1 MDKSLK
7 KISKY
12 FIITL
17 ISIMVIGVIAE
28 ILLFQYS
35 NTIAG
40 YEYTFAYLK
49 IDYRVTKILEL
60 FNYLHVFSVV
70 LIIYVFQYSKYKN
83 SKINL
88 LPLMISLG
96 ISLAI
101 QMFYIIYFTFLFN
114 NPLNMNLLNIAFFII
129 HLKGL
134 LIFVSLLYVWIQIYL
149 LENKKFNSYLLM
161 GLSCLLLPTLLG
173 GIYGLFYLSDE
184 SVNIFTV
191 FGLGVDDGS
200 HQILKYVEAT
210 VSTISYTGALM
221 FFIFLREKNMSSVV
235 NHQE

>member
-1 MDKSLK
+1 MDESLK

-17 ISIMVIGVIAE
+17 ISIMIIGVIAE

-40 YEYTFAYLK
+40 YENTFAYAIINYK
-49 IDYRVTKILEL
+49 VTKILEL
-60 FNYLHVFSVV
+60 FNYLHVFSAV

-83 SKINL
+83 SKINI
-88 LPLMISLG
+88 LPLLISLG

-101 QMFYIIYFTFLFN
+101 QIFHIIYFAFLLD
-114 NPLNMNLLNIAFFII
+114 NPLNVNLLNIAFFIT

-134 LIFVSLLYVWIQIYL
+134 LIFVSLLYIWIQIYL

-173 GIYGLFYLSDE
+173 GIYGLIYLSDE
-184 SVNIFTV
+184 TISIFSV

-200 HQILKYVEAT
+200 NQILKYVEAT
-210 VSTISYTGALM
+210 VSTISYTAALI
-221 FFIFLREKNMSSVV
+221 FFIFLREKNISSVV
-235 NHQE
+235 NH